1 MGVDLDERVRTNWRL
16 VLGSVAFALWAP
28 PSFVG
33 LPLAALMLAARPRGG
48 AQWGAALLVGLPSVA
63 LLLLMARGD
72 IVSAAAHAYIVLVA
86 ATFVI
91 LTLVAPM
98 RLLPQ
103 ALRASVIALGAAL
116 VLARVILGPEAGDM
130 LRWQATRQ
138 ASEAL
143 WPLIA
148 LRPEAYVVLDPTV
161 RFLGETVPA
170 LLILQSLA
178 GLGLAWQWHHRLA
191 ARPLGTPLAPF
202 RDFRFAD
209 GWVWAVVGAV
219 TIWITPLLAGLNAA
233 ALNLLVV
240 VGTLYLLRGAAIV
253 VACAAMVGVSP
264 ASLTIGLVAAALL
277 AVPLLL
283 VVPGLATLGMT
294 DTWLEFRRRLAGRPN
309 AS

>member
-1 MGVDLDERVRTNWRL
+1 MGVDLDERARTNWRL

-28 PSFVG
+28 PSFLG
-33 LPLAALMLAARPRGG
+33 LPLAALMLAARPRG
-48 AQWGAALLVGLPSVA
+48 ATQWSAALLVGVPSVT

-72 IVSAAAHAYIVLVA
+72 LVSAAAHAYIVLVA

-98 RLLPQ
+98 RFLPQ

-138 ASEAL
+138 ASETL
-143 WPLIA
+143 RPLIA

-170 LLILQSLA
+170 LLVLQALA
-178 GLGLAWQWHHRLA
+178 GLGLAWQWHQRLA

-209 GWVWAVVGAV
+209 GWVWAIVGAV
-219 TIWITPLLAGLNAA
+219 TIWITPLLAGLNGA

-253 VACAAMVGVSP
+253 VAFAAIVGVSP
-264 ASLTIGLVAAALL
+264 ASLMAGLLAAAVL
-277 AVPLLL
+277 AVPLLF

>member
-1 MGVDLDERVRTNWRL
+1 MGVDLDERARTNWRL
-16 VLGSVAFALWAP
+16 VLSTVAFALWAP

-33 LPLAALMLAARPRGG
+33 LPLAALMLAARPRGA
-48 AQWGAALLVGLPSVA
+48 AQWGAAVLVGVPSVA

-86 ATFVI
+86 ATFVL

-98 RLLPQ
+98 RFLPQ

-130 LRWQATRQ
+130 LQWQATRQ
-138 ASEAL
+138 ASETL
-143 WPLIA
+143 RPLIA
-148 LRPEAYVVLDPTV
+148 LRPEAYVVLDPAV

-170 LLILQSLA
+170 LLVLQSLA
-178 GLGLAWQWHHRLA
+178 GLGLAWQWHQLLA

-209 GWVWAVVGAV
+209 GWVWAIVGAV
-219 TIWITPLLAGLNAA
+219 TIWITPLLAGLKAA

-253 VACAAMVGVSP
+253 VAFAVMVGVSP
-264 ASLTIGLVAAALL
+264 ASLMVGLLAAAVL
-277 AVPLLL
+277 AVPLLF